1 MFKRICNRLC
11 KKVETSED
19 FMEKLEVQH
28 KREKKD
34 MKLKEKLLND
44 NLEYLESITI
54 II

>member
-11 KKVETSED
+11 KKVETDD